1 MQEIGFKVG
10 AKAARLI
17 GRENISDAAGAL
29 TELIKNAYDA
39 DADNVLVYFDIPFPN
54 IDSGSELDERLDLL
68 NEKDR
73 IEIESFFEKDSTKIR
88 ELGSEE
94 IDIIKNIL
102 FKYNYI
108 YVIDNGDGM
117 DENVLKTAWMNIGTK
132 DKEVNIVSSRGRVK
146 TGAKGIGRFAF
157 DKLSK
162 HTVVCTSMRDTNVYS
177 WELDWDL
184 FENAELIDDVKASLT
199 ISEES
204 LRECMLRWID
214 DKTYLGADSNF
225 EHGTIIKLNPTR
237 ESWYNRDFKRVN
249 NSLNSINP
257 LTTTDKFKVEVKNKW
272 DSRFDFSTYD
282 EKFDRNRYDYKVSGV
297 YDKGKLHLL
306 LDRNELD
313 TSISLVNEI
322 IENEKCDIDLDKE
335 FWNKEE
341 FQKNGYTRQ
350 EFSDIVLFEYDILEI
365 LDDYSKSEINSLGQ
379 FSFELFFLK
388 STNSTIPF
396 IKKINATK
404 RNSFMKNIHGVKIY
418 RDDFKVRP
426 YGDED
431 GMIDWLSLGTRQQK
445 SPGAPTNKASWR
457 VMPYQLVG
465 DVAISRGKNPYLN
478 DQANR
483 EGLESNR
490 FYYLFHDILTF
501 VVEKF
506 EEDRQYPL
514 KLYGDLTRKI
524 KKEVVERHKQEVL
537 ANIVEHLD
545 ANKGK
550 KEDEDAAKENNED
563 EDNTESNV
571 ENNEENENV
580 EKTLTNDDVE
590 EAISLVFKQDIDQ
603 KEINDILMSLSS
615 SGVMVGTFA
624 HEIQRVA
631 TNLETRNMH
640 LRHSI
645 NRLFEKNPYSGK
657 ASLNPLPQIE
667 KYETTDRLLS
677 SWINVITNPV
687 MKENMEKKN
696 NNFSSILNRIC
707 QEWLPLLEEKKINLS
722 FPTSEDAINF
732 TISELDIYLIVNN
745 FILNSAS
752 FFENW
757 IGKREIRITL
767 EEQNDNVIL
776 KMINNGPPLSSRYQN
791 NPDQIFVA
799 GVTSKTDKE
808 KVEEKGTGLG
818 LWILSEAV
826 ERNAGKRKV
835 LDELLEGFGIQCI
848 FDKNG

>member
-1 MQEIGFKVG
+1 
-10 AKAARLI
+10 
-17 GRENISDAAGAL
+17 
-29 TELIKNAYDA
+29 
-39 DADNVLVYFDIPFPN
+39 
-54 IDSGSELDERLDLL
+54 
-68 NEKDR
+68 
-73 IEIESFFEKDSTKIR
+73 
-88 ELGSEE
+88 
-94 IDIIKNIL
+94 
-102 FKYNYI
+102 
-108 YVIDNGDGM
+108 
-117 DENVLKTAWMNIGTK
+117 
-132 DKEVNIVSSRGRVK
+132 
-146 TGAKGIGRFAF
+146 
-157 DKLSK
+157 
-162 HTVVCTSMRDTNVYS
+162 
-177 WELDWDL
+177 
-184 FENAELIDDVKASLT
+184 
-199 ISEES
+199 
-204 LRECMLRWID
+204 
-214 DKTYLGADSNF
+214 
-225 EHGTIIKLNPTR
+225 
-237 ESWYNRDFKRVN
+237 
-249 NSLNSINP
+249 
-257 LTTTDKFKVEVKNKW
+257 
-272 DSRFDFSTYD
+272 
-282 EKFDRNRYDYKVSGV
+282 
-297 YDKGKLHLL
+297 
-306 LDRNELD
+306 
-313 TSISLVNEI
+313 
-322 IENEKCDIDLDKE
+322 
-335 FWNKEE
+335 
-341 FQKNGYTRQ
+341 
-350 EFSDIVLFEYDILEI
+350 
-365 LDDYSKSEINSLGQ
+365 
-379 FSFELFFLK
+379 
-388 STNSTIPF
+388 
-396 IKKINATK
+396 
-404 RNSFMKNIHGVKIY
+404 
-418 RDDFKVRP
+418 
-426 YGDED
+426 
-431 GMIDWLSLGTRQQK
+431 
-445 SPGAPTNKASWR
+445 
-457 VMPYQLVG
+457 MPYQLVG